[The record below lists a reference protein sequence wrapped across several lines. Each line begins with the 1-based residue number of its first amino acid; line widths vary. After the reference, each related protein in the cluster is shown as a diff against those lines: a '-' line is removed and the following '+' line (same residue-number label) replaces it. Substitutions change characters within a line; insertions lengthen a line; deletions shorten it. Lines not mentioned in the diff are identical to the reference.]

1 MNRFRQ
7 PRFEVLSI
15 STGPRVI
22 SILSGKGGVGKSVLA
37 FNLAERLAHVGHKTL
52 IVDADIACG
61 NLHILGNVS
70 PRHDLSEFVDGRV
83 TLADAVRS
91 MADRLFL
98 LPSIADGPADSLSSV
113 DLAVQIMKRLRDEG
127 RDFQFI
133 IIDHSSGVSDTATL
147 MAHGS
152 DLNILVL
159 IPELTS
165 ISDCYGLFKYLL
177 KANSS
182 IECSLLLNRVESGEE
197 AEFIRTKFSAMAD
210 MFVGRVPGYLGSVHE
225 STGLRQAV
233 ARQTSVAL
241 AAPQDQS
248 LQDLTIISRS
258 LVELLGTPLYAA
270 GASQE
275 NEINKTPVTADT
287 RG

>member
-1 MNRFRQ
+1 
-7 PRFEVLSI
+7 V
-15 STGPRVI
+15 
-22 SILSGKGGVGKSVLA
+22 
-37 FNLAERLAHVGHKTL
+37 
-52 IVDADIACG
+52 VDADIACG
-61 NLHILGNVS
+61 NLHILGNVN
-70 PRHDLSEFVDGRV
+70 PKHGLAEFVDGRV
-83 TLADAVRS
+83 TLADAAQS
-91 MADRLFL
+91 TADRLFL
-98 LPSIADGPADSLSSV
+98 LPSISDGPADSLSTADV
-113 DLAVQIMKRLRDEG
+113 AVQTVKRLRDEG

-133 IIDHSSGVSDTATL
+133 IIDHSSGVSETATL

-177 KANSS
+177 RANSS
-182 IECSLLLNRVESGEE
+182 IDCSLLLNRVESGEE
-197 AEFIRTKFSAMAD
+197 AEFIRAKFSAMAD
-210 MFVGRVPGYLGSVHE
+210 MFLGRVPGYLGAVHE
-225 STGLRQAV
+225 STGFRQAV
-233 ARQTSVAL
+233 ARQSAVAL

-258 LVELLGTPLYAA
+258 LVELLVTPLYAA
-270 GASQE
+270 GANQE

>member
-7 PRFEVLSI
+7 PRFEVLSR
-15 STGPRVI
+15 STGPRLI
-22 SILSGKGGVGKSVLA
+22 SILSGKGGVGKSVIA
-37 FNLAERLAHVGHKTL
+37 FNLAERLAHAGHKTL
-52 IVDADIACG
+52 VVDADIACG
-61 NLHILGNVS
+61 NLHILGNVN
-70 PRHDLSEFVDGRV
+70 PKHGLAEFVDGRV
-83 TLADAVRS
+83 TLADAAQS
-91 MADRLFL
+91 TADRLFL
-98 LPSIADGPADSLSSV
+98 LPSISDGPADSLSTADV
-113 DLAVQIMKRLRDEG
+113 AVQTVKRLRDEG

-133 IIDHSSGVSDTATL
+133 IIDHSSGVSETATL

-177 KANSS
+177 RANSS
-182 IECSLLLNRVESGEE
+182 IDCSLLLNRVESGEE
-197 AEFIRTKFSAMAD
+197 AEFIRAKFSAMAD
-210 MFVGRVPGYLGSVHE
+210 MFLGRVPGYLGAVHE
-225 STGLRQAV
+225 STGFRQAV
-233 ARQTSVAL
+233 ARQSAVAL

-270 GASQE
+270 GANQE